1 MNLEN
6 LTNRERCLLRA
17 IGMLKD
23 RRNYY
28 ADTYETPTIS
38 IIDGVCETSNTGIT
52 DGMYQAYDSATAI
65 LEFAWDENWEALNQF
80 DYFGEEN

>member
-1 MNLEN
+1 MNSEN

-23 RRNYY
+23 RKNYY
-28 ADTYETPTIS
+28 ADVREPFTI
-38 IIDGVCETSNTGIT
+38 GVT
-52 DGMYQAYDSATAI
+52 DGTYWAYDSAVAI

-80 DYFGEEN
+80 DYFGEEK

>member
-23 RRNYY
+23 RKNYY
-28 ADTYETPTIS
+28 ADAGEFS
-38 IIDGVCETSNTGIT
+38 IGDSLTK
-52 DGMYQAYDSATAI
+52 GMYYAYDTTTAI
-65 LEFAWDENWEALNQF
+65 LDFAWNENWEALNQF
-80 DYFGEEN
+80 DYFGEEK

>member
-23 RRNYY
+23 RKNYY
-28 ADTYETPTIS
+28 AD
-38 IIDGVCETSNTGIT
+38 VCESFAIGTTNE
-52 DGMYQAYDSATAI
+52 MYWAYDSAVAI

>member
-1 MNLEN
+1 MNSEN

-28 ADTYETPTIS
+28 ADVRNFFLSELA
-38 IIDGVCETSNTGIT
+38 
-52 DGMYQAYDSATAI
+52 DGMYCAYDSAAAI

-80 DYFGEEN
+80 DYFGEEK

>member
-1 MNLEN
+1 MNEV

-28 ADTYETPTIS
+28 ADACETPTIN
-38 IIDGVCETSNTGIT
+38 IIDGICKISTSDLT
-52 DGMYQAYDSATAI
+52 DGMCQAYDSATAI
-65 LEFAWDENWEALNQF
+65 LEYAWNENWEALNQF
-80 DYFGEEN
+80 DYFGEEI

>member
-28 ADTYETPTIS
+28 ADA
-38 IIDGVCETSNTGIT
+38 CETSVIGIT
-52 DGMYQAYDSATAI
+52 NETYWAYDSAVAI
-65 LEFAWDENWEALNQF
+65 LEFAWNENWEALNQF
-80 DYFGEEN
+80 DYFGEKN

>member
-1 MNLEN
+1 MNSEN

-17 IGMLKD
+17 IGMLRD

-28 ADTYETPTIS
+28 ADACETPTIN
-38 IIDGVCETSNTGIT
+38 IIDGICETSDTGIT
-52 DGMYQAYDSATAI
+52 DGLYQAYDSATAI
-65 LEFAWDENWEALNQF
+65 LEFAWNEDWETLNQF

>member
-23 RRNYY
+23 RKNYY
-28 ADTYETPTIS
+28 YNACNFSPSEL
-38 IIDGVCETSNTGIT
+38 VN
-52 DGMYQAYDSATAI
+52 GMYCAYDSAAAI
-65 LEFAWDENWEALNQF
+65 FEFAWDENWEALNQF
-80 DYFGEEN
+80 DYFGKEN

>member
-28 ADTYETPTIS
+28 NDAREPFAIGNTNEMYCAYE
-38 IIDGVCETSNTGIT
+38 
-52 DGMYQAYDSATAI
+52 SATAI
-65 LEFAWDENWEALNQF
+65 LEFAWNENWEALNQF
-80 DYFGEEN
+80 DYFGGEN

>member
-23 RRNYY
+23 RKNYY
-28 ADTYETPTIS
+28 ADACETPAI
-38 IIDGVCETSNTGIT
+38 GIT
-52 DGMYQAYDSATAI
+52 DGMHWAYDSATAI
-65 LEFAWDENWEALNQF
+65 LEFAWNEDWETLNQF

>member
-23 RRNYY
+23 RKNYY
-28 ADTYETPTIS
+28 ASMRKPVDV
-38 IIDGVCETSNTGIT
+38 DVT
-52 DGMYQAYDSATAI
+52 DGMYWAYDSAAAI
-65 LEFAWDENWEALNQF
+65 LEYAWNEDWETLNQF

>member
-1 MNLEN
+1 MNSEN

-17 IGMLKD
+17 IGMLKE
-23 RRNYY
+23 RKNYY
-28 ADTYETPTIS
+28 ADACGTPIIN
-38 IIDGVCETSNTGIT
+38 IIDGVCETSTSDLT

-65 LEFAWDENWEALNQF
+65 LEFAWNEDWETLNQF

>member
-17 IGMLKD
+17 IGMFKD
-23 RRNYY
+23 RRKYY
-28 ADTYETPTIS
+28 ADARS
-38 IIDGVCETSNTGIT
+38 FSVSGLA
-52 DGMYQAYDSATAI
+52 DGMCCAYDSATAI

>member
-1 MNLEN
+1 MDSEN

-23 RRNYY
+23 RKNYY
-28 ADTYETPTIS
+28 ADT
-38 IIDGVCETSNTGIT
+38 GCEE
-52 DGMYQAYDSATAI
+52 YYAYDSAVAI
-65 LEFAWDENWEALNQF
+65 LEFAWNENWEALNQF

>member
-23 RRNYY
+23 RKNYY
-28 ADTYETPTIS
+28 ASMHKPVD
-38 IIDGVCETSNTGIT
+38 IDVT
-52 DGMYQAYDSATAI
+52 DKMYWAYDSAVAI
-65 LEFAWDENWEALNQF
+65 LESAWDEDLETLNQF
-80 DYFGEEN
+80 DYFGKED